1 MCSFYL
7 AFTLYCK
14 CYDRSRVTGSRLSDS
29 GEDAKVK
36 GTRKV
41 NGGGKKEKGKRKKEE
56 ISCSLFLN
64 SPDYPGAW
72 NRLGL
77 GQTNTCQRDER
88 HVEVLMY
95 CNRKDS

>member
-14 CYDRSRVTGSRLSDS
+14 CYDRSRVASSRLSDS

-36 GTRKV
+36 GTQKV
-41 NGGGKKEKGKRKKEE
+41 GGAGKRKKEG

-64 SPDYPGAW
+64 SPNYPGAW
-72 NRLGL
+72 NRQGL
-77 GQTNTCQRDER
+77 GQTNNCQRDER
-88 HVEVLMY
+88 HV
-95 CNRKDS
+95 

>member
-7 AFTLYCK
+7 AFTLYGK
-14 CYDRSRVTGSRLSDS
+14 CYDRSRVASSRLSDS

-36 GTRKV
+36 GMRKV
-41 NGGGKKEKGKRKKEE
+41 GRVGKRKKEGN
-56 ISCSLFLN
+56 SSLLFLN

-77 GQTNTCQRDER
+77 GQTNTCQRDGR
-88 HVEVLMY
+88 HV
-95 CNRKDS
+95 

>member
-7 AFTLYCK
+7 VFTLYCK
-14 CYDRSRVTGSRLSDS
+14 CYDRSRVAGSRLSDS
-29 GEDAKVK
+29 GEGVKVK
-36 GTRKV
+36 GMRKV
-41 NGGGKKEKGKRKKEE
+41 GGVGKRKKEG
-56 ISCSLFLN
+56 ISCLLFLN

-88 HVEVLMY
+88 HV
-95 CNRKDS
+95 

>member
-14 CYDRSRVTGSRLSDS
+14 CYDRSRVASSRLSDS

-36 GTRKV
+36 WTQKV
-41 NGGGKKEKGKRKKEE
+41 GGVGKRKKEG

-64 SPDYPGAW
+64 SPNYPGAW

-77 GQTNTCQRDER
+77 GQTNNCQRDER
-88 HVEVLMY
+88 HV
-95 CNRKDS
+95 

>member
-14 CYDRSRVTGSRLSDS
+14 CYDRSRVASSRLSDS
-29 GEDAKVK
+29 GEDEKVK

-41 NGGGKKEKGKRKKEE
+41 GGVGKRKKEG

-64 SPDYPGAW
+64 SPDYPRAW
-72 NRLGL
+72 NRLDL
-77 GQTNTCQRDER
+77 VQTNTCQSDER
-88 HVEVLMY
+88 HVEVLM
-95 CNRKDS
+95 

>member
-14 CYDRSRVTGSRLSDS
+14 CYDRPRVAGSRLSDS
-29 GEDAKVK
+29 GEDVKVK
-36 GTRKV
+36 GMQKV
-41 NGGGKKEKGKRKKEE
+41 GGVGKRKKEG

-64 SPDYPGAW
+64 SPDYPGAG

-77 GQTNTCQRDER
+77 GQTNTYQRDER
-88 HVEVLMY
+88 HV
-95 CNRKDS
+95 

>member
-41 NGGGKKEKGKRKKEE
+41 NGGGKKEKGKRKRFHVHSFSIHLTIPE
-56 ISCSLFLN
+56 
-64 SPDYPGAW
+64 PGT
-72 NRLGL
+72 G
-77 GQTNTCQRDER
+77 
-88 HVEVLMY
+88 
-95 CNRKDS
+95 